1 MRTTLDL
8 DGPILQ
14 DLKRL
19 QKEEGKSLGRLAS
32 DLLAQ
37 ALAVRRARGAPA
49 RRFEWVSREMRARI
63 DLTDKEA
70 LHDVLD
76 RDGHGGESTR

>member
-37 ALAVRRARGAPA
+37 ALAARRTRGIPA
-49 RRFEWVSREMRARI
+49 RRFAWVSREMRARI
-63 DLTDKEA
+63 DLADKEA
-70 LHDVLD
+70 LHEALD
-76 RDGHGGESTR
+76 RDGRGGESTR